1 MEIIY
6 SFTTKL
12 YIYENEHKRK
22 TVSFRLF
29 EGVWID
35 ADSKI
40 GFFFVLF

>member
-12 YIYENEHKRK
+12 YVYQNEHKK
-22 TVSFRLF
+22 KIVSFRLF
-29 EGVWID
+29 EAVWID

-40 GFFFVLF
+40 EFLF

>member
-1 MEIIY
+1 MEITY

-22 TVSFRLF
+22 IVNFRLF
-29 EGVWID
+29 KAVWID

-40 GFFFVLF
+40 SFLF

>member
-12 YIYENEHKRK
+12 YIYENEYKRK
-22 TVSFRLF
+22 IVNFRLF
-29 EGVWID
+29 EAVWID

-40 GFFFVLF
+40 GFLF

>member
-12 YIYENEHKRK
+12 YIYKNEHKRK
-22 TVSFRLF
+22 ILNFRLF
-29 EGVWID
+29 EAVWID

-40 GFFFVLF
+40 SFLF